1 MLGIDSKVVMPC
13 CAPSSKVAATADYSA
28 EVILHGNSFNDTI
41 SKAQELIEAENR
53 IFIPPYDDVKVIAG
67 QGTIGL
73 EILEDLYDVDNVI
86 VPIGGGGLISGIA
99 IALKSINPTINI
111 IGVQAVNVHGM
122 AKSFHEGQFLSHRTT
137 GTIADGCDVATPGK
151 LTYEIVKELVTD
163 IVVVT
168 EEEIKRGMIDLIQ
181 RNKIVTEGAG
191 ALASAAI
198 LSGKLKGYIENKKTV
213 SLISGG
219 NIDLSRISEITGL
232 NHVH

>member
-1 MLGIDSKVVMPC
+1 
-13 CAPSSKVAATADYSA
+13 
-28 EVILHGNSFNDTI
+28 
-41 SKAQELIEAENR
+41 
-53 IFIPPYDDVKVIAG
+53 
-67 QGTIGL
+67 
-73 EILEDLYDVDNVI
+73 
-86 VPIGGGGLISGIA
+86 
-99 IALKSINPTINI
+99 
-111 IGVQAVNVHGM
+111 M